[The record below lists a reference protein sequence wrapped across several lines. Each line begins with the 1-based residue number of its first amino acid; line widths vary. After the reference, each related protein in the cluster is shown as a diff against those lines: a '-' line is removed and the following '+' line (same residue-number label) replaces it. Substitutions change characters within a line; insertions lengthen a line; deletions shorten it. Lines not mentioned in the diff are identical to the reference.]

1 MAKQPSKPF
10 RADSS
15 AGASA
20 AAVSSNTDAVAAA
33 EPATPKV
40 EATEPSVFADERT
53 TLVADVRDMYDV
65 AGQIIVGLEAYA
77 RTAAQD
83 RRHAEHSEFSRLAS
97 VLGEFRAGLATVLN
111 APQV

>member
-1 MAKQPSKPF
+1 LAKQSKTA

-15 AGASA
+15 AGQSA

-33 EPATPKV
+33 ESVTPKV
-40 EATEPSVFADERT
+40 EPTEPSVFADERT
-53 TLVADVRDMYDV
+53 TLLADVRDMYDV

-83 RRHAEHSEFSRLAS
+83 RRHGGHTEFSRLAT
-97 VLGEFRAGLATVLN
+97 VFGEFRAGLATVLN